1 MSNELTINHEPVPVV
16 EGATLFEMADA
27 VEIRIPTSC
36 QAKGKC
42 RECLVEI
49 EQGME
54 LLSAPTEEEQHLQDN
69 FRLSCRTQIVSPGTV
84 SCHTLRRGEV
94 KIVQESAGL
103 PVTGLPIPLDPAVTR
118 DGERILLDG
127 EEIALSSGPIHG
139 IAMDLGTTT
148 VVLRLIDLESGEIV
162 ATQAFENPQRFGGS
176 DVMAR
181 IKFDTDNKGRLL
193 QRVLLGY
200 LTHAIESFPVD
211 PHSIY
216 ELIVAG
222 NTTMRDLFFG
232 LDVHGI
238 GQKPYR
244 SLTETTMEAGE
255 SDTTALSKTA
265 KQLHLPIHPKAR
277 VLGLPLI
284 GSHIG
289 ADTAACLLAVEMD
302 KQDQLIVMM
311 DIGTNTE
318 LVMGTKDK
326 ILAASCPAGPAF
338 EGGELSCGMPGVD
351 GAIERVRIHDDGSLD
366 LEVIGNKPPVGL
378 CGSGL
383 IDLLGELVR
392 TERVNRY
399 GRYEDDE
406 DAFYLDKEQGVYLLE
421 NDISLLAQAKGANVA
436 GLYTVFEE
444 FGVEF
449 DEIDVFYFA
458 GGFAH
463 HINLDAA
470 KQIGL
475 IPNLPNDKI
484 VQVGNASLEG
494 ATLALCSVERRET
507 LERLVHDIRHVELE
521 TAPGFFDHFVAGC
534 QYVPMENSSAAVL
547 D

>member
-1 MSNELTINHEPVPVV
+1 MSKHLSINHQQIPVE

-27 VEIRIPTSC
+27 AGIRVPTSC
-36 QAKGKC
+36 QARGKC
-42 RECLVEI
+42 RECLMEI
-49 EQGME
+49 EEGME
-54 LLSAPTEEEQHLQDN
+54 HLSPPTAEEQHLQDK
-69 FRLSCRTQIVSPGTV
+69 FRLSCRTTIASPGTIT
-84 SCHTLRRGEV
+84 CHTLRRGEV
-94 KIVQESAGL
+94 KIVHESCGL
-103 PVTGLPIPLDPAVTR
+103 PVTGRPVPLDPAVTR

-127 EEIALSSGPIHG
+127 VEIDRSTGPIHG

-148 VVLRLIDLESGEIV
+148 VVLRLINLEDGDIV

-181 IKFDTDNKGRLL
+181 IKFDTDQKGRLL
-193 QRVLLGY
+193 QRVLIGY

-244 SLTETTMEAGE
+244 SVTEWEREAGE
-255 SDTTALSKTA
+255 RDSTTLSKTA

-302 KQDQLIVMM
+302 KQDQLVVMM

-351 GAIERVRIHDDGSLD
+351 GAIERVRIHDDGSLE
-366 LEVIGNKPPVGL
+366 LGVIGNTTPDGL

-383 IDLLGELVR
+383 IDLLGELLR
-392 TERVNRY
+392 TDRLNRY
-399 GRYEDDE
+399 GRYEDGE
-406 DAFYLDKEQGVYLLE
+406 DAFFLNDEQDVYLLE

-444 FGVEF
+444 YGVAF
-449 DEIDVFYFA
+449 DDIDVFYFA

-463 HINLDAA
+463 HINIDAA

-475 IPNLPNDKI
+475 LPNLPNDKI
-484 VQVGNASLEG
+484 IQVGNASLEG
-494 ATLALCSVERRET
+494 ATLALCSVERRES
-507 LERLVHDIRHVELE
+507 LEQLVRGIRHVELE

-534 QYVPMENSSAAVL
+534 QFVPMENSSAAVL